1 MKLTFGTSLFT
12 SLLVILVSSCTKD
25 TEITKENLSCA
36 PVHANATNV
45 LNSGAP
51 GDEKSKALQTELLKS
66 VHSANARFHSSSLAI
81 AEGYQPDNHCVSV
94 PGLGG
99 MGFHWANPS
108 LVDTI
113 FNPLQ
118 PEVLLYANGPGGNL
132 RLIGVEYLVINAGQ
146 AVPMFGNQPF
156 QVGGTPL
163 PLPHWSLHAWV
174 YEPNPSGTFAPFN
187 PNITC
192 Q

>member
-1 MKLTFGTSLFT
+1 MKLTFGTSLFAT
-12 SLLVILVSSCTKD
+12 LLVLSVTSCTKD
-25 TEITKENLSCA
+25 SEITKESLSCSSA
-36 PVHANATNV
+36 HANATNV
-45 LNSGAP
+45 FNAGAT
-51 GDEKSKALQTELLKS
+51 GDAKSKALETELLKS
-66 VHSANARFHSSSLAI
+66 VYSANARFNSSSLAI

-99 MGFHWANPS
+99 MGYHWVNPS

-146 AVPMFGNQPF
+146 PAPKFGNQPF

-174 YEPNPSGTFAPFN
+174 YEQNPSGTFAPFN
-187 PNITC
+187 PNISC